1 MTQPP
6 RKWRVL
12 YVRPRY
18 EKKVEKQL
26 LEAEIEV
33 FLPLHETMRQW
44 SDRKK
49 KVILPLFP
57 GYIFV
62 HIDERERF
70 RTFDVAGVLK
80 YVHFSGLLAE
90 VRPDIIESLKILVHG
105 APADIETTNEQIPLG
120 SAVKIK
126 HGPMAGMKGHIVQY
140 RGGKK
145 VAVVI
150 EAIQQ
155 TVMVEI
161 PVAELMQ

>member
-1 MTQPP
+1 M

-33 FLPLHETMRQW
+33 FLPLQEVMRQW

-62 HIDERERF
+62 HVDERERS
-70 RTFDVAGVLK
+70 RTYDVAGVMK
-80 YVHFSGLLAE
+80 YVHFSGVIAE
-90 VRPDIIESLKILVHG
+90 VRPDVIDSLRILVHG
-105 APADIETTNEQIPLG
+105 APDSIETTNELLPLG
-120 SAVKIK
+120 TVVKIK
-126 HGPMAGMKGHIVQY
+126 HGPLAGLKGHIVQH

-155 TVMVEI
+155 TVMIEV
-161 PVAELMQ
+161 PVAELT

>member
-1 MTQPP
+1 M

-18 EKKVEKQL
+18 EKKVEQQL
-26 LEAEIEV
+26 LDAGIEV
-33 FLPLHETMRQW
+33 FLPLHETIRQW

-57 GYIFV
+57 GYLFV
-62 HIDERERF
+62 HVDEKERMRAF
-70 RTFDVAGVLK
+70 EAAGVMK
-80 YVHFSGLLAE
+80 YVHFSGRLAE
-90 VRPDIIESLKILVHG
+90 VRADIIDSLKILIHG
-105 APADIETTNEQIPLG
+105 APDSIETTNDLIPLG
-120 SAVKIK
+120 TEVRIN
-126 HGPMAGMKGHIVQY
+126 HGPLAGIKGYIVQY

-155 TVMVEI
+155 TVMVE
-161 PVAELMQ
+161 VNLGTLL

>member
-1 MTQPP
+1 M

-18 EKKVEKQL
+18 EKKVEQQL
-26 LEAEIEV
+26 LDAGIEV
-33 FLPLHETMRQW
+33 FLPLHETIRQW

-57 GYIFV
+57 GYLFV
-62 HIDERERF
+62 HVDEKERMRSF
-70 RTFDVAGVLK
+70 EAAGVMK
-80 YVHFSGLLAE
+80 YVNFSGVIAE
-90 VRPDIIESLKILVHG
+90 VRADVIDSLRILVHG
-105 APADIETTNEQIPLG
+105 APDSIETTNELIPLG
-120 SAVKIK
+120 TEVRIK
-126 HGPMAGMKGHIVQY
+126 HGPLAGMKGHIVQY

-161 PVAELMQ
+161 PVGELT

>member
-1 MTQPP
+1 M

-33 FLPLHETMRQW
+33 FLPLQEVMRQW

-62 HIDERERF
+62 HVDERERS
-70 RTFDVAGVLK
+70 RTYDVAGVMK
-80 YVHFSGLLAE
+80 YVHFSGAIAE
-90 VRPDIIESLKILVHG
+90 VRSDVIESLKILVHG
-105 APADIETTNEQIPLG
+105 APLDLEVTSERLPLG
-120 SAVKIK
+120 AQIRIK
-126 HGPMAGMKGHIVQY
+126 HGPMAGMKGHVVQY
-140 RGGKK
+140 RGNRK

-155 TVMVEI
+155 TVMVEV
-161 PVAELMQ
+161 PVAELMS